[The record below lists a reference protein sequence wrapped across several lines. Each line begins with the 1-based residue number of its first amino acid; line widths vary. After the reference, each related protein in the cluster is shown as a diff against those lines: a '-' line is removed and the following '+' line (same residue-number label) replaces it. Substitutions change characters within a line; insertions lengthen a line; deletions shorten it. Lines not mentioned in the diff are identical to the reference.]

1 MRLSG
6 RDQAQVCG
14 PGLDLGLKPV
24 SIWVLGKESAV
35 TTGSVSMSRSDLHPG
50 HSPLQCPG
58 VSGTGFLSEPRVSI

>member
-24 SIWVLGKESAV
+24 SVCVGEGVCSHNWVCVNVKV
-35 TTGSVSMSRSDLHPG
+35 
-50 HSPLQCPG
+50 
-58 VSGTGFLSEPRVSI
+58 